1 MTTPA
6 QRVRIGLFTLVGVV
20 LAAIVVVV
28 FGELALPSAR
38 AHYYVEFDR
47 TVYGLEK
54 GADVYLL
61 GVRVGNVGEIAI
73 APSNIGHVRV
83 EIDVAASAPIR
94 TDTRAVLLYAGITGL
109 MEIDL
114 RGGSPEAPPL
124 PHGGTIP
131 VGESEL
137 DKIAS
142 MFTDLGGDARQLL
155 ANANRVAENL
165 TMLTGQA
172 QLGATMAQVRGAAAS
187 LAGAGAELQ
196 GAITEN
202 RAALRGS
209 FAAMRHAATTLD
221 AGLGPVLADLHRAF
235 RSLDE
240 LVRELRSSPSRLLF
254 SRPRPDRKLP

>member
-1 MTTPA
+1 MTAPA
-6 QRVRIGLFTLVGVV
+6 QRIRIGLFTLAGVV
-20 LAAIVVVV
+20 LAAVVVVV
-28 FGELALPSAR
+28 FGDLTLPRAR

-47 TVYGLEK
+47 TVYGLEN
-54 GADVYLL
+54 GSDVYLL
-61 GVRVGNVGEIAI
+61 GIRVGNVGGIAI

-94 TDTRAVLLYAGITGL
+94 TNTRAVLLYAGITGL

-114 RGGSPEAPPL
+114 RGGSLEAPPL

-137 DKIAS
+137 DRLAS
-142 MFTDLGGDARQLL
+142 TFTDIGGDARQLL
-155 ANANRVAENL
+155 ANANRVVENL
-165 TMLTGQA
+165 IMLTDHA
-172 QLGATMAQVRGAAAS
+172 QLGATLARVRGAAAS
-187 LAGAGAELQ
+187 LTGAGAALQ

-209 FAAMRHAATTLD
+209 FSAMQHAATALD
-221 AGLGPVLADLHRAF
+221 AGLGPVLAEFRRAI

>member
-1 MTTPA
+1 MTAPA
-6 QRVRIGLFTLVGVV
+6 QRIRIGLFTLAGVV
-20 LAAIVVVV
+20 LAAVVVVV
-28 FGELALPSAR
+28 FGDLTLPRAR

-47 TVYGLEK
+47 TVYGLEN
-54 GADVYLL
+54 GSDVYLL
-61 GVRVGNVGEIAI
+61 GIRVGNVGGIAI

-94 TDTRAVLLYAGITGL
+94 TNTRAVLLYAGITGL

-114 RGGSPEAPPL
+114 RGGSLEAPPL

-137 DKIAS
+137 DRLAS
-142 MFTDLGGDARQLL
+142 TFTDIGGDARQLL
-155 ANANRVAENL
+155 ANANRVARNL
-165 TMLTGQA
+165 IMLTDHA
-172 QLGATMAQVRGAAAS
+172 QLGATLARVRGAAAS
-187 LAGAGAELQ
+187 LTGAGAALQ

-209 FAAMRHAATTLD
+209 FSAMQHAATALD
-221 AGLGPVLADLHRAF
+221 AGLGPVLAEFRRAI

>member
-6 QRVRIGLFTLVGVV
+6 RRGRIGLFTLVGVV

-28 FGELALPSAR
+28 FGNLALRRAR
-38 AHYYVEFDR
+38 AHYYVEFDG
-47 TVYGLEK
+47 TVYGLES
-54 GADVYLL
+54 GSDVYLL

-73 APSNIGHVRV
+73 SPSNIGHVRV
-83 EIDVAASAPIR
+83 EIDVAANAPIR
-94 TDTRAVLLYAGITGL
+94 TNTQAVLLYAGITGL

-114 RGGSPEAPPL
+114 RGGSLEAPPL

-137 DKIAS
+137 DKLAGT
-142 MFTDLGGDARQLL
+142 FTELGGDARQLL
-155 ANANRVAENL
+155 VNANRVAENL
-165 TMLTGQA
+165 ITLTDQA
-172 QLGATMAQVRGAAAS
+172 QLGATLARVRGAAAS
-187 LAGAGAELQ
+187 FAGVGAELQ

-209 FAAMRHAATTLD
+209 FSAMQHAATTLD
-221 AGLGPVLADLHRAF
+221 AGLGPVLADLRRAI